1 MQKQADAATAAAQA
15 AAAEAAQLSA
25 KYDTTIAQL
34 QQLLEQQGAEAGDQ
48 LAELHAR
55 ADTQQQRLAGLTQQL
70 CNLLQLPQQLQQQ
83 PISTQPAHQTY
94 SASAGGTGPGSAAGS
109 PVRASMQ
116 QQWQGS
122 PAASCT
128 WSPSRL
134 ATQQP
139 QQPLPQQPQQHQQQ
153 ATLPSD
159 VAELCSTLS
168 AAVGAQSQPEDVAGA
183 VQALVSGLTQVLLGL
198 VGHTAELEAALAE
211 AQAEGEQLLAD
222 GTALAGR
229 LQVSTGQKLL
239 VPHLGKAVQWLQASS
254 VAPAAGGAG

>member
-1 MQKQADAATAAAQA
+1 MQKQADAAAAAAQVA
-15 AAAEAAQLSA
+15 AVDTAALTA

-34 QQLLEQQGAEAGDQ
+34 QQLLEQQGAEAGGN

-55 ADTQQQRLAGLTQQL
+55 AESQQQRLAGLTQQL

-83 PISTQPAHQTY
+83 PTSTQPAHQTY
-94 SASAGGTGPGSAAGS
+94 SAAAAGTGPGSVAGS
-109 PVRASMQ
+109 PVVRTGMQ
-116 QQWQGS
+116 QQQQWPGS
-122 PAASCT
+122 PTASGT
-128 WSPSRL
+128 LLPSRL

-139 QQPLPQQPQQHQQQ
+139 LQPPPQQQQV
-153 ATLPSD
+153 TLPSD

-198 VGHTAELEAALAE
+198 VGHTAALEAALAE

-229 LQVSTGQKLL
+229 LC
-239 VPHLGKAVQWLQASS
+239 
-254 VAPAAGGAG
+254 